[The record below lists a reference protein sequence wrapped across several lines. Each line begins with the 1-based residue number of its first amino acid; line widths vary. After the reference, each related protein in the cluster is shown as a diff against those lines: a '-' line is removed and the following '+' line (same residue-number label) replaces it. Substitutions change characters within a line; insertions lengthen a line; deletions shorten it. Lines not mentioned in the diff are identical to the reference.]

1 MPQTFLSDLNSL
13 QVLAGAVGALAST
26 QAGVGP
32 WTAAWSGNEGL
43 GSPTEELILNMH
55 SPRAQVGVPSM
66 APS

>member
-1 MPQTFLSDLNSL
+1 M
-13 QVLAGAVGALAST
+13 GALAST